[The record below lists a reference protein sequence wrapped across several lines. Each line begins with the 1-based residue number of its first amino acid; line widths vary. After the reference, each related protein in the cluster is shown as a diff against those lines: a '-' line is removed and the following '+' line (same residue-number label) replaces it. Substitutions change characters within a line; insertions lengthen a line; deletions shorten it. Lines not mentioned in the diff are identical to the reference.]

1 MSYFELFSPS
11 IMVFEKEF
19 KEAIVN
25 LSIKEKDKLLLRLLK
40 RNIPL
45 ANQLYFELVS
55 TQTVEERRSELEEMV
70 VKRVTAMSKH
80 SSSIQD
86 LLMKMR
92 SLSGDITEQVKITK
106 DKFGE
111 ISLNLL
117 MLNEIL
123 KLNKP
128 KISFFT
134 RGKSQ
139 KFAVYVVARAFKLLV
154 LIKSMHEDYLVE
166 FKSDLAVLG
175 ELIEQ
180 NDLLNKTASHHG
192 LNLDWLLSGEIPD
205 NIKERQDALRKR
217 GLLK

>member
-1 MSYFELFSPS
+1 
-11 IMVFEKEF
+11 MVFEKEF

-55 TQTVEERRSELEEMV
+55 TQTVEERRKELEAMV
-70 VKRVTAMSKH
+70 VKRVAAMSKH

-86 LLMKMR
+86 LLMKIR

-111 ISLNLL
+111 VSLNLL

-123 KLNKP
+123 QLNKP
-128 KISFFT
+128 KITFFA

-154 LIKSMHEDYLVE
+154 LIKAMHEDYLVD
-166 FKSDLAVLG
+166 FRSDLATLG
-175 ELIEQ
+175 ELIRQ
-180 NDLLNKTASHHG
+180 NDLLNKTANHHG
-192 LNLDWLLSGEIPD
+192 LNVEWLLSGEIPD
-205 NIKERQDALRKR
+205 NIRERQDALRKR

>member
-1 MSYFELFSPS
+1 
-11 IMVFEKEF
+11 MVFEKEF

-40 RNIPL
+40 RDIPL

-55 TQTVEERRSELEEMV
+55 TQTVEERRTELEELV
-70 VKRVTAMSKH
+70 VKRVAAMSKH
-80 SSSIQD
+80 SSSVQD
-86 LLMKMR
+86 LLLKTR

-111 ISLNLL
+111 VSLNLL

-123 KLNKP
+123 KSNNP
-128 KISFFT
+128 KISFFS
-134 RGKSQ
+134 RGKPQ
-139 KFAVYVVARAFKLLV
+139 KFAVYVIARTFKLLV
-154 LIKSMHEDYLVE
+154 LIRSMHEDYLVD
-166 FKSDLAVLG
+166 FRSDLEQLG
-175 ELIEQ
+175 AFIAE
-180 NDLLNKTASHHG
+180 NDLLNKTAKHHG
-192 LNLDWLLSGEIPD
+192 LELDWLLEGEIPE